1 HDKLKSDGI
10 YIWKSGDIEQ
20 VYGFGKKQSEWDNL
34 LDCLSDDEKEV
45 RAIIK
50 NYDEM
55 EDFILWI

>member
-1 HDKLKSDGI
+1 MSKYTDL
-10 YIWKSGDIEQ
+10 E
-20 VYGFGKKQSEWDNL
+20 KKQSEWDNL